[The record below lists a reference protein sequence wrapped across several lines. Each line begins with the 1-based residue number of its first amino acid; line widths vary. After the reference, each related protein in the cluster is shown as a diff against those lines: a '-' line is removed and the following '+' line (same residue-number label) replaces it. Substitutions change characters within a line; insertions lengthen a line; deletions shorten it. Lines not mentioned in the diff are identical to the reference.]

1 MNLEITAKTVNEEGI
16 IKIKKFFNEEELKT
30 ALKIVEYYNKPKT
43 HPDTFFSINNKELIG
58 KLIQLK
64 ISKFIQSLILLNI
77 GKKKKLNKIANKI
90 LNQKSYLRTID
101 GYCSRISDKEVLPWH
116 CDQAYSGNPDPKK
129 FVNPEH
135 YNIKFFV
142 YLTKIYKNNG
152 CTSYIPRSH
161 LIAYAIREGIY
172 KNIINY
178 SPYWSLTDFRNYIKK
193 EKIYIYLKNYFGND
207 QLIKKFLEETDFIE
221 KNIDSDKFDFSL
233 EAGDAIIFN
242 DGGFHKGSKILYSDR
257 KVIRYL
263 YSIKK

>member
-1 MNLEITAKTVNEEGI
+1 MNTEIIAKTINEEGI
-16 IKIKKFFNEEELKT
+16 IRINKFFNEKELKT
-30 ALKIVEYYNKPKT
+30 ALQIVEYHSKPKS
-43 HPDTFFSINNKELIG
+43 HPDTLFCINNKELIL
-58 KLIQLK
+58 KLIKFK
-64 ISKFIQSLILLNI
+64 ISKFTQSLILLNI
-77 GKKKKLNKIANKI
+77 NKKKKLNKIADKI
-90 LNQKSYLRTID
+90 LKKKSYLKLID
-101 GYCSRISDKEVLPWH
+101 GYCSPISDKEVLPWH
-116 CDQAYSGNPDPKK
+116 CDQAYSGKQDIKK

-161 LIAYAIREGIY
+161 LITYAIRKGIY

-178 SPYWSLTDFRNYIKK
+178 SPYWSLRDFRNYIKK
-193 EKIYIYLKNYFGND
+193 DNIYMYLKNYFVND
-207 QLIKKFLEETDFIE
+207 ELIKNFLDETDFIE
-221 KNIDSDKFDFSL
+221 KNVDSEKFDFSL

-242 DGGFHKGSKILYSDR
+242 DGGFHKGSKTLYSDR